1 MTHFSFSLSSQKLIQ
16 NVINLILPSFECE
29 HKPASVIVSYFEM
42 DLTKNEHTSRSVEE
56 KNINENV
63 DVILK

>member
-16 NVINLILPSFECE
+16 NVIYLILPSFECE
-29 HKPASVIVSYFEM
+29 HKTAFVIVSYFEM
-42 DLTKNEHTSRSVEE
+42 DLTKNEYTSRSVEE

-63 DVILK
+63 DVIL